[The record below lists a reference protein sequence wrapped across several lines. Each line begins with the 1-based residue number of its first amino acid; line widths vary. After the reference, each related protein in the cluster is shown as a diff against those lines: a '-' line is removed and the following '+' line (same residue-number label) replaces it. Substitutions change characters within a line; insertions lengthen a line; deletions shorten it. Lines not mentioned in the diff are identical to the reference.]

1 MQVSTLP
8 RPIAHQRD
16 RPLQSGITWP
26 MVVGALAVLDG
37 AALLL
42 AFAFAYLVRFRSAL
56 PVFREGTDS
65 VDFYGTVVIW
75 ALPIWLVIFGFA
87 RLYDRRILFS
97 GYSEYARVGSACT
110 AAAFAIV
117 LISFLYDSP
126 SIARA
131 WLLIVWVSAIALV
144 WTVRFT
150 ARRAIQSLRSRG
162 YLLAPTL
169 IVGTDGEGEALAA
182 QLLDNVG
189 TGARLVGFVEGSS
202 ASGETH
208 VGDLPIVGHVSDL
221 AQLVEGYGVEQ
232 IIIANGALSRD
243 DMQELYR
250 RFAHR
255 DDLELRI
262 SSGLFEI
269 LSTGVRVER
278 AGTIPL
284 VVLDRVRITG
294 VDAILKT
301 LLDYMLAL
309 SALILLSPV
318 FLVLCLVVWKDAG
331 APVIYKRRVLGRSGK
346 PFEAFKFRT
355 MVADRRQQRMPTT
368 FADRRTA
375 DNKVKTDPRITRCG
389 QFLRRSSLDE
399 LPQLFNVLRGE
410 MSLIGPRMV
419 SPDEIGRYGKWQ
431 VNLLTVKPGITGPW
445 QVRGRSDIPYET
457 RVQLSTEYIRNYS
470 IWLDLQILLQTL
482 PVVLRGKG
490 AY

>member
-1 MQVSTLP
+1 MQVTTLP
-8 RPIAHQRD
+8 RRVSHQRD
-16 RPLQSGITWP
+16 RPLHSSITWP
-26 MVVGALAVLDG
+26 MVIGALAVLDS
-37 AALLL
+37 AALLT
-42 AFAFAYLVRFRSAL
+42 AFAFAYLVRFRSSL
-56 PVFREGTDS
+56 PVFREGTDAL
-65 VDFYGTVVIW
+65 DFYGTVAIW
-75 ALPIWLVIFGFA
+75 ALPIWLVIFGFS

-131 WLLIVWVSAIALV
+131 WLLIVWISAIALV
-144 WTVRFT
+144 WTVRFA
-150 ARRAIQSLRSRG
+150 ARRAVQSLRSRG

-169 IVGTDGEGEALAA
+169 IVGTDGEGEALSV
-182 QLLDNVG
+182 QLLENVG
-189 TGARLVGFVEGSS
+189 TGARLVGFVEGSVT
-202 ASGETH
+202 SGETR
-208 VGDLPIVGHVSDL
+208 VGELPIVGHVSDL
-221 AQLVEGYGVEQ
+221 AHLVNEYGVEQ
-232 IIIANGALSRD
+232 VIIANGALARE

-301 LLDYMLAL
+301 LLDYGLAL
-309 SALILLSPV
+309 AAIAALSPV
-318 FLVLCLVVWKDAG
+318 LLVLWLVVKMDGGPA
-331 APVIYKRRVLGRSGK
+331 IYKRRVLGRSGK
-346 PFEAFKFRT
+346 PFEAYKFRT
-355 MVADRRQQRMPTT
+355 MIPDRRQQRLPTT
-368 FADRRTA
+368 FMDRRTA
-375 DNKVKTDPRITRCG
+375 DNKVKTDPRITRYG

-445 QVRGRSDIPYET
+445 QVRGRSDIPYEA